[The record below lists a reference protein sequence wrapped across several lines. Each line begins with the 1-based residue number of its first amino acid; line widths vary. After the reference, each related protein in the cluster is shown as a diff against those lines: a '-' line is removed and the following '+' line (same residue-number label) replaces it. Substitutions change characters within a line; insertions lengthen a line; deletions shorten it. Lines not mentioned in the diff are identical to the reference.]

1 MEPPNPPPPPPLHLR
16 TIKQESIIP
25 KYYKKHRQTFR
36 FSQFHPTQFHGLP
49 DPKEQEIESRLL
61 GLDDAMQG
69 LKIAMDA
76 RLKSFIP
83 PRIAKANPSVK
94 SSFKLISLK
103 MSRHT
108 DELRDESFMKNA
120 NFLIE
125 VILFMKHAEELVDM
139 IYPRV
144 EMMMG
149 LSSHD
154 PRVSLVRDIVSLI
167 DLMIQ
172 TRGVPL
178 DDLEGRYVYNEIM
191 TAMTRRGMIMHQNI
205 QDKLYELVLHHEEE
219 FIQTIINTMRDRVRG
234 DAIKCRRLIQILM
247 NENEIMSHPLMKLFK
262 SNKAVYEDFF
272 NPGNKAPPLQHID
285 HYYYIMRDQLQLI
298 RKMCGKNIRSWNISL
313 NKHTTVD
320 DLNTDDSPYADKVNR
335 LFVFGRNEYRD
346 LPKDIADDFKKFQK
360 DEVFWLSG
368 GRPRSKCRKTRRT
381 KTRKS

>member
-1 MEPPNPPPPPPLHLR
+1 MQPPNPPPPPLR
-16 TIKQESIIP
+16 TLKQESIIP
-25 KYYKKHRQTFR
+25 KYYKNHRQTFR

-49 DPKEQEIESRLL
+49 DPKEQEIESHLL

-76 RLKSFIP
+76 RLKPFIP
-83 PRIAKANPSVK
+83 PRIAKANPDVK
-94 SSFKLISLK
+94 SSFKSISLK

-108 DELRDESFMKNA
+108 DKLRDESFMTNA
-120 NFLIE
+120 NVLYD
-125 VILFMKHAEELVDM
+125 VISFMKHAEELVDM

-149 LSSHD
+149 LSSRE
-154 PRVSLVRDIVSLI
+154 RVSLVKEIVILI
-167 DLMIQ
+167 DGIIQ
-172 TRGVPL
+172 NVPL
-178 DDLEGRYVYNEIM
+178 DDLEARTVYNEIM
-191 TAMTRRGMIMHQNI
+191 TAMNMRRGVMKYPEI
-205 QDKLYELVLHHEEE
+205 QDKLHRLVFPDEEA
-219 FIQTIINTMRDRVRG
+219 FIQTIIDNMRDRVRG

-262 SNKAVYEDFF
+262 SNKAVYADFF
-272 NPGNKAPPLQHID
+272 NPGDKVPPRQNIE

-298 RKMCGKNIRSWNISL
+298 SKMCGKNIKSWNIPL
-313 NKHTTVD
+313 NQSTTPN
-320 DLNTDDSPYADKVNR
+320 DLIANDSPYADKVNR
-335 LFVFGRNEYRD
+335 LFVFGRKEYRD

-360 DEVFWLSG
+360 DEVLWLSG